1 MGIDMTSS
9 DDKPP
14 FQQYG
19 RYYLLLKLVVLALAA
34 WLALK
39 LIGVL

>member
-1 MGIDMTSS
+1 MTNP
-9 DDKPP
+9 DNKPP

-19 RYYLLLKLVVLALAA
+19 RYYLALKIIVVALAA

-39 LIGVL
+39 LFGVL

>member
-1 MGIDMTSS
+1 MAFS
-9 DDKPP
+9 DNKPP

-19 RYYLLLKLVVLALAA
+19 RYYLALKIIVVALAA